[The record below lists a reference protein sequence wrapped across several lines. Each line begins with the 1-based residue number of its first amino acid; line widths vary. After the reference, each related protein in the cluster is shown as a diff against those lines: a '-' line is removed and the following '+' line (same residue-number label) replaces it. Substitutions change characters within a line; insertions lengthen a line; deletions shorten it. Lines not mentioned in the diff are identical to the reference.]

1 MKLKWKSFSN
11 EQKVE
16 RLIDY
21 YLPWHIQFLQGWL
34 NQDKFRINFFS
45 MKDIIKDPYE
55 SMKLCFKN
63 YDLSF
68 SKTEIN
74 FSNEEIM
81 FNKDHNIEKIILTEN
96 HKNKIKDF
104 VERNDFLNQNLIS
117 YL

>member
-1 MKLKWKSFSN
+1 
-11 EQKVE
+11 
-16 RLIDY
+16 
-21 YLPWHIQFLQGWL
+21 
-34 NQDKFRINFFS
+34 

-63 YDLSF
+63 YDFNF
-68 SKTEIN
+68 SKTEIH

-81 FNKDHNIEKIILTEN
+81 FNKDSNVEKIVLTEN
-96 HKNKIKDF
+96 HKNKIKDY